1 MKENGYELDMTDA
14 RLYHEIYLSDL
25 RKYDINRLKQ
35 LSDIL
40 LKRLDN
46 LLKVK
51 YMKEFL
57 NEVRTPIKG
66 IKTKDKIINT
76 ILIFLLGITLGIFSK
91 WLYNLNINNTVW
103 WQNIIDILDLRNV
116 FSLFGIWIF
125 IATTVSV
132 FSKTPIKA
140 SLNVFSFFI
149 GMTVSYHLYTIYFSD
164 FNPKNYMMIWYGITS
179 HNSSFGHSTTSHH
192 SDGSSSH
199 TSSFGNSSISH
210 HSNGTT
216 SHSMTTGHTTVSHNS
231 DGSITHT
238 FTN

>member
-57 NEVRTPIKG
+57 NEVRTPIK
-66 IKTKDKIINT
+66 
-76 ILIFLLGITLGIFSK
+76 
-91 WLYNLNINNTVW
+91 
-103 WQNIIDILDLRNV
+103 
-116 FSLFGIWIF
+116 
-125 IATTVSV
+125 
-132 FSKTPIKA
+132 A

-164 FNPKNYMMIWYGITS
+164 FNPKSYMMIWHGITLIS
-179 HNSSFGHSTTSHH
+179 PILAYICWYAKGKGKISLLISSIILLAMLLSSFDIGIWYF
-192 SDGSSSH
+192 DI
-199 TSSFGNSSISH
+199 NSIIDLLLFI
-210 HSNGTT
+210 GTVLVLYMNPKKT
-216 SHSMTTGHTTVSHNS
+216 IYSLTIATVLAY
-231 DGSITHT
+231 IVRTII
-238 FTN
+238 